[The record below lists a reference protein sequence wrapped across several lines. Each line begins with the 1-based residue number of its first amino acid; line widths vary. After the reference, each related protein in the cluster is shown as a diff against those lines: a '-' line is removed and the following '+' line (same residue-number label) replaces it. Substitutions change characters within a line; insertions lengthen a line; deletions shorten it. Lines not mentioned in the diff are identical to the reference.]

1 MEGKFM
7 KIGMTRGT
15 RRMLDLG
22 RRHNT
27 GLDATLLARIDEEL
41 DASSEDTVTAMIH
54 SMPCGDATLQFFL
67 EADMDKVTLA
77 VTYLT
82 AILAI
87 DAHSM
92 TIHGVPETKRTQ
104 HQAKA
109 STGFDSREVVDM
121 DLLDGIRITRVVD
134 AGAGSTMYLFDHEW
148 NLPLTEEEAD
158 LCY

>member
-1 MEGKFM
+1 M

-15 RRMLDLG
+15 KRMLDIG
-22 RRHNT
+22 RRHD
-27 GLDATLLARIDEEL
+27 GKLDATLLARIDEEL
-41 DASSEDTVTAMIH
+41 DGSSEDTITAMIH

-82 AILAI
+82 TILAI

-104 HQAKA
+104 HQARA
-109 STGFDSREVVDM
+109 SAGFDAREVVDM
-121 DLLDGIRITRVVD
+121 ELLDGVRITRVVD
-134 AGAGSTMYLFDHEW
+134 AGAGSTLYLLDHEW
-148 NLPLTEEEAD
+148 NLLLTHEEAD